1 MGEDTRKEAKKRK
14 KASPRVIIFL
24 VVTLV
29 ILFVLVVV
37 EIFPGMITK
46 KKGGD
51 IIIDESLSAK
61 EIALFLKSE
70 NFIIDPYGFQIIASL
85 SSKDTK
91 LKSGRYKLQNINNVF
106 NLIASLEKG
115 GLPEEISVTIPEGF
129 TVKEIAKRLSE
140 NKIIS
145 DEQGFIEYA
154 LPFEGFLFPDTYRF
168 VKGEVF
174 DSIVLK
180 MRNRF
185 QEILGDALE
194 SLPDNYGFSLE
205 EVIILASIVEKEA
218 KLDKDRPLVASVFLN
233 RLSINMPLQ
242 ADSTINYILHE
253 HKEWLSKEDYEID
266 SPYNTYRY
274 PGLPEGPISNP
285 GRASVLAVLNAPE
298 SPYYYFMTKPDGE
311 AIFAKTLT
319 EHERN
324 LAEYYG
330 GH

>member
-1 MGEDTRKEAKKRK
+1 MKKGTQKEAKKRK
-14 KASPRVIIFL
+14 KASPRVIASSVI
-24 VVTLV
+24 TLI
-29 ILFVLVVV
+29 ILFALVAV

-51 IIIDESLSAK
+51 IIINESLNAK

-115 GLPEEISVTIPEGF
+115 GLPEEISATIPEGF

-140 NKIIS
+140 NRIIS
-145 DEQGFIEYA
+145 DEHGFIEYA

-168 VKGEVF
+168 VKGEAF

-194 SLPDNYGFSLE
+194 NLPDNYGLSLE
-205 EVIILASIVEKEA
+205 EVVILASIVEKEA

-242 ADSTINYILHE
+242 ADSTINYILPE

-274 PGLPEGPISNP
+274 PGLPKGPISNP

-311 AIFAKTLT
+311 AIFAKTLI

-330 GH
+330 GY